1 MIERFLAGRSAWVT
15 GGASGM
21 GRAIALRLA
30 SAGANVAIGSLLGK
44 PDATMPSDA
53 DTYFPTSDE
62 LDATGAAIEHH
73 GVRAYTRALNVRCDE
88 DVQSFFESTCD
99 AFGQIDILVN
109 AAGMDVHHR
118 VANHPD
124 EPWHR
129 VIDTNLNGNFR
140 TIKRC
145 LPGMQ
150 SRGWGRIVIIA
161 STASSVGAV
170 TNAAYCASKA
180 GLLGLM
186 RCVALEGG
194 AHGVTCNAVSP
205 GYVDTP
211 MAHSSFVHAVER
223 GEVQSVEAARAA
235 AIEEYPQREF
245 IQPEDI
251 ANTVA
256 FLCSDEAKRVTMED
270 LRVSAGALW

>member
-1 MIERFLAGRSAWVT
+1 MIERFLEGKSAWVT

-30 SAGANVAIGSLLGK
+30 EAGANVAIGSLLGTEGNSM
-44 PDATMPSDA
+44 PDDA
-53 DTYFPTSDE
+53 DTYLPSIDE
-62 LDATGAAIEHH
+62 LEKARLAIEKH
-73 GVRAYTRALNVRCDE
+73 GVMAYASSLDVRLDD
-88 DVQSFFESTCD
+88 DVQRKYELVIE
-99 AFGQIDILVN
+99 AFGKVDILVN
-109 AAGMDVHHR
+109 AAGMDVHHL

-145 LPGMQ
+145 LPDMQ
-150 SRGWGRIVIIA
+150 ARHFGRILIIA
-161 STASSVGAV
+161 STASSVGSP
-170 TNAAYCASKA
+170 TNAAYCSSKA

-194 AHGVTCNAVSP
+194 PYGVTCNAISP

-223 GEVQSVEAARAA
+223 GEVDSVAEARDD
-235 AIEEYPQREF
+235 AIRDYPQKEF

-251 ANTVA
+251 ANTAA
-256 FLCSDEAKRVTMED
+256 FLCSDNAQRITMEE
-270 LRVSAGALW
+270 LRVSGGALW

>member
-1 MIERFLAGRSAWVT
+1 MIERFLKGKSAWVT

-30 SAGANVAIGSLLGK
+30 EAGSNVAIGSLLGTEGNSM
-44 PDATMPSDA
+44 PDDA
-53 DTYFPTSDE
+53 DTYLPSIDE
-62 LDATGAAIEHH
+62 LEQTRLAIEKH
-73 GVRAYTRALNVRCDE
+73 GVMAYASSLDVRLDD
-88 DVQSFFESTCD
+88 DVQRTYELIIED
-99 AFGQIDILVN
+99 FGKVDILVN
-109 AAGMDVHHR
+109 AAGMDVHHL

-145 LPGMQ
+145 LPDMQ
-150 SRGWGRIVIIA
+150 ARHFGRILIIA
-161 STASSVGAV
+161 STASSVGSP
-170 TNAAYCASKA
+170 TNAAYCSSKA

-194 AHGVTCNAVSP
+194 PYGVTCNSISP

-223 GEVQSVEAARAA
+223 GEVDSVAEARGD
-235 AIEEYPQREF
+235 AIRDYPQKEF

-251 ANTVA
+251 ANTAA
-256 FLCSDEAKRVTMED
+256 FLCSDSAKRITMED
-270 LRVSAGALW
+270 LRVSGGAFW

>member
-1 MIERFLAGRSAWVT
+1 
-15 GGASGM
+15 
-21 GRAIALRLA
+21 
-30 SAGANVAIGSLLGK
+30 
-44 PDATMPSDA
+44 
-53 DTYFPTSDE
+53 
-62 LDATGAAIEHH
+62 
-73 GVRAYTRALNVRCDE
+73 
-88 DVQSFFESTCD
+88 
-99 AFGQIDILVN
+99 
-109 AAGMDVHHR
+109 MDVHHL

-145 LPGMQ
+145 LPDMQ
-150 SRGWGRIVIIA
+150 ARHFGRILIIA
-161 STASSVGAV
+161 STASAVGSP
-170 TNAAYCASKA
+170 TNAAYCSSKA

-194 AHGVTCNAVSP
+194 PYGVTCNAISP

-223 GEVQSVEAARAA
+223 GEVDSVEEARDD
-235 AIEEYPQREF
+235 AIRNYPQKEF

-251 ANTVA
+251 ANTAA
-256 FLCSDEAKRVTMED
+256 FLCSDSAKRITMED
-270 LRVSAGALW
+270 LRVSGGAFW

>member
-1 MIERFLAGRSAWVT
+1 MIGRFLEGKSAWVT

-30 SAGANVAIGSLLGK
+30 EAGANVAIGSLLGTGGN
-44 PDATMPSDA
+44 DMPEDA
-53 DTYFPTSDE
+53 DTYFPSIDE
-62 LDATGAAIEHH
+62 LEQTKFAIKEH
-73 GVRAYTRALNVRCDE
+73 GVAAYGGSLDVRSDDEVQRAYE
-88 DVQSFFESTCD
+88 EIIEI
-99 AFGQIDILVN
+99 FGQIDILVN
-109 AAGMDVHHR
+109 AAGMDVHHL

-145 LPGMQ
+145 LPDMQ
-150 SRGWGRIVIIA
+150 TRGYGRILIIA
-161 STASSVGAV
+161 STASSIGSP
-170 TNAAYCASKA
+170 TNAAYCSSKA

-194 AHGVTCNAVSP
+194 PYGVTCNSVSP
-205 GYVDTP
+205 GFVDTP

-223 GEVQSVEAARAA
+223 GEVDSVEQARRD
-235 AIEEYPQREF
+235 AIKDYPQKKF
-245 IQPEDI
+245 IQPVDI

-256 FLCSDEAKRVTMED
+256 FLCSDSAQRITMED
-270 LRVSAGALW
+270 VRVSGGALW

>member
-1 MIERFLAGRSAWVT
+1 MIEKFLTGRSAWIT
-15 GGASGM
+15 GGATGM

-30 SAGANVAIGSLLGK
+30 AAGADVAIGSLVAEQGQTV
-44 PDATMPSDA
+44 PADA
-53 DTYFPTSDE
+53 DTYYPTHNE
-62 LDATGAAIEHH
+62 LEA
-73 GVRAYTRALNVRCDE
+73 TRAELEALGARVFASSLDVRSDSNVA
-88 DVQSFFESTCD
+88 SFYES
-99 AFGQIDILVN
+99 ALAALGKLDILVN
-109 AAGMDVHHR
+109 AAGMDVHHLM
-118 VANHPD
+118 ADHPD

-145 LPGMQ
+145 LPGMME
-150 SRGWGRIVIIA
+150 RGWGRVVIIA
-161 STASSVGAV
+161 STAASIGSP

-194 AHGVTCNAVSP
+194 AAGVTCNAVSP

-223 GEVQSVEAARAA
+223 GEVESVEAARTQAVKD
-235 AIEEYPQREF
+235 YPDRTF

-256 FLCSDEAKRVTMED
+256 FLCSNDAQRVNMED
-270 LRVSAGALW
+270 VRVSAGALW